1 MSAETWGGRLYG
13 QMKLGACFTSQP
25 QMDADLLPAD
35 IMQSVLNGALS
46 ASYYF
51 DPHFSVKKDEEKS
64 AELLV
69 LTDTR

>member
-1 MSAETWGGRLYG
+1 
-13 QMKLGACFTSQP
+13 
-25 QMDADLLPAD
+25 MDADLLPAD

-51 DPHFSVKKDEEKS
+51 DQYLTVKKDEEKS

-69 LTDTR
+69 LTDNEANLAKDWVSKRRWLMAYLRA